1 MQTVR
6 MGVVGLGGMG
16 LGHCRF
22 LKESVPEA
30 ALSAVCDIRPERAQ
44 TTGEQFGVPHF
55 TEYEAMFRSGLID
68 AVIIATPHYDHA
80 PVALCAFEHG
90 LHVLVEKPLCVSVS
104 DGDKMIEAARR
115 SGKKFAVG
123 YQHRVRP
130 EVQAAR
136 RLIEQGLLGEVRRT
150 LLITAWYRTQAYY
163 DSGGWRAT
171 WAGEGGGVL
180 INQAPHFIDLWLWL
194 GGMPHRLQ
202 GQTRTVLHDIETE
215 DEAFALVEYP
225 YGAHGYLYATTN
237 EEPGENLIEICGDEG
252 KLRLQNGELQLWK
265 LQRPIRQFT
274 YEAQGMW
281 DSIPAERIEPP
292 LEPRAEGALEGQP
305 ALIQNFARAIL
316 YNEPLVAPGEEGLGT
331 VEIVNALILSSKR
344 QMPVSIPVDRAAYDA
359 LLAELKAQSQPK
371 QRLREQHATDP
382 NLLRPNRVSSN

>member
-6 MGVVGLGGMG
+6 FGVVGLGGMG

-22 LKESVPEA
+22 LKEIVPETE
-30 ALSAVCDIRPERAQ
+30 LVAVCDKHIDRAQ
-44 TTGEQFGVPHF
+44 QAGEQFGVPHF
-55 TEYEAMFRSGLID
+55 TSHEEMFRSGLLD
-68 AVIIATPHYDHA
+68 AIIIATPHYDHA
-80 PVALCAFEHG
+80 PVAVSAFEHG

-104 DGDKMIEAARR
+104 DGDRMLEAARQ
-115 SGKKFAVG
+115 SGKKFAIG
-123 YQHRVRP
+123 YQHRFRP

-136 RLIEQGLLGEVRRT
+136 RLIEGGVLGEVRRT

-180 INQAPHFIDLWLWL
+180 INQAPHFIDLWLWF
-194 GGMPHRLQ
+194 GGMPSRVW
-202 GQTRTVLHDIETE
+202 GQTRAALHAIETE

-225 YGAHGYLYATTN
+225 NGAHGYLYATTN

-252 KLRLQNGELQLWK
+252 KLRLQDGELQVWK
-265 LQRPIRQFT
+265 LKRPIRQFT
-274 YEAQGMW
+274 FEAEGMW

-292 LEPRAEGALEGQP
+292 IAPRTEGALEGQP

-316 YNEPLVAPGEEGLGT
+316 FNEPIVAPGEEGLDT
-331 VEIVNALILSSKR
+331 VEIINALILASKR
-344 QMPVSIPVDRAAYDA
+344 QKPVPLPVDRAEYDA
-359 LLAELKAQSQPK
+359 LLAELKAQSKPK
-371 QRLREQHATDP
+371 QRIREQRVTDP
-382 NLLRPNRVSSN
+382 NLLR